1 MTTSARALGRHFN
14 IAQVLAPFDAVAGAG
29 TGNRI
34 HLKNGETCT
43 FVLSTSAGSTDI
55 TDVDLQQATAATG
68 GTIGDLDIITKYY
81 YQSEATLDAD
91 ETWTEGQQSAA
102 SEITDVGALP
112 RSSSCWSSRS
122 APSSWTTAT
131 SGCRSTCP
139 TWAPTAPGGRRASRS
154 CPGCAASVS
163 PRCWPT

>member
-43 FVLSTSAGSTDI
+43 FVISTSAGSTDI

-91 ETWTEGQQSAA
+91 ETWTEGRSRPP
-102 SEITDVGALP
+102 P
-112 RSSSCWSSRS
+112 RSPTWAPPPSSCCWSSRS

-131 SGCRSTCP
+131 SGCPQRARP
-139 TWAPTAPGGRRASRS
+139 GHQRHQVDVVHRDRVRAAPPA
-154 CPGCAASVS
+154 
-163 PRCWPT
+163 